1 LRCAGWEFAG
11 DEGEGNCGCVNNKN
25 SCENNKNSCWI
36 HSQGYVVQDAEYAEY
51 AQSMRKN
58 GVSWCM
64 QSVRKKWYS
73 GLIVIGDPDTECV
86 DSVCEDAQS
95 RRRWRK
101 GRRRRRRKV

>member
-1 LRCAGWEFAG
+1 
-11 DEGEGNCGCVNNKN
+11 
-25 SCENNKNSCWI
+25 
-36 HSQGYVVQDAEYAEY
+36 
-51 AQSMRKN
+51 
-58 GVSWCM
+58 M

-101 GRRRRRRKV
+101 GRRRRSRKV